1 MVHTYALTN
10 ADKIKNSS
18 AKELLQIR
26 HIKVLR
32 GNFSAVDFRE
42 EPCYTEPPE
51 KGKYGGET
59 QNVQQ
64 NVKRR
69 AAVKNGPLQAG
80 QRKAR
85 FRRRKFSCTRFLGM
99 VV

>member
-1 MVHTYALTN
+1 MHTYALTN

-51 KGKYGGET
+51 KGKYGGKT
-59 QNVQQ
+59 KNAQH

-69 AAVKNGPLQAG
+69 AAVKTGLCKRVSAKPVFAALS
-80 QRKAR
+80 
-85 FRRRKFSCTRFLGM
+85 FSLFLM
-99 VV
+99 SS